1 MKHLA
6 CYSILFFCFIAS
18 ALGSGGPFGLEK
30 GMSLEEVA
38 VVLGETPTTVGK
50 LDPAEADYIYTA
62 GPTVFGPE
70 FPRCI
75 MLITPE
81 AGLSNLKLMTGPMI
95 SGQSGADITHSRI
108 RDRLILEY
116 GLPVTDY
123 LSPLSSRPLDIRGIT
138 SRWEQPE
145 KDGLD
150 LVTLDWFTPSNVI
163 QLYFRFD
170 NWEAARKEIDSSR

>member
-6 CYSILFFCFIAS
+6 CYAVLFFCLIAS
-18 ALGSGGPFGLEK
+18 ALSSGGPFGLEK

-38 VVLGETPTTVGK
+38 AVLGETPTTVGK
-50 LDPAEADYIYTA
+50 LDPAEADYVYLT
-62 GPTVFGPE
+62 GPKIFGPE
-70 FPRCI
+70 FPRCA
-75 MLITPE
+75 MLITPK
-81 AGLSNLKLMTGPMI
+81 AGLSDLKLMTGPMI
-95 SGQSGADITHSRI
+95 SGQPGADIMHSRI

-116 GLPVTDY
+116 GLPLTDY
-123 LSPLSSRPLDIRGIT
+123 LSPLSGHPLNIKGIT

-150 LVTLDWFTPSNVI
+150 LVTLDWFTPSNFI